1 MFLFKI
7 NEHLFAIAFINRC
20 DGRSYMFLSCMLN
33 LELNRWYGQF
43 LSHDR
48 YSIGCL
54 IFMYAGTNMEN
65 KMREAVMF
73 KLGSSAGA
81 SKFPK
86 FKNPRNNGKTSMLPR
101 LIVKCRPG
109 QIGNLFMKN
118 CAWFKY
124 LV

>member
-1 MFLFKI
+1 
-7 NEHLFAIAFINRC
+7 
-20 DGRSYMFLSCMLN
+20 
-33 LELNRWYGQF
+33 
-43 LSHDR
+43 
-48 YSIGCL
+48 
-54 IFMYAGTNMEN
+54 
-65 KMREAVMF
+65 MF

-124 LV
+124 LVWDLEMLAFKHLSLDDTNYGRNISKHMKKVK